1 MNRMLTVLWCFYSMN
16 YRHHSKLNESIFQ
29 AAQQFDTSHRCNAQ
43 SIDCPPAHIVLSV
56 LYICQSFAF
65 TLIQSLVRWFGL
77 VWFILY
83 SSAQNGTHRWFITFI
98 ACFTI
103 LRHYTDAFN
112 VSLYVSLSPSIP
124 IYLSIYICVCVWQTD
139 LSNDSMFIM
148 PFLFAAHSLSCS
160 CLSFYLCHFLKSISL
175 LNRVMATY
183 SPPKKWHSKRWMYSI
198 FPSKYLF
205 VILTLDAIVAIY
217 LFGIFIQKSNKIPA
231 RKKSELKKRS
241 AQTSDRSRK

>member
-56 LYICQSFAF
+56 LYICQSFASS
-65 TLIQSLVRWFGL
+65 LIQSLVRWFGL

-124 IYLSIYICVCVWQTD
+124 IYLSIYLYLCLCVTNRSIQWLDVYYAFLICSSLT
-139 LSNDSMFIM
+139 
-148 PFLFAAHSLSCS
+148 FLFVSLILSLSFSQVDFFIEPCDGHIFS
-160 CLSFYLCHFLKSISL
+160 
-175 LNRVMATY
+175 
-183 SPPKKWHSKRWMYSI
+183 PKKVTFETLNVFN
-198 FPSKYLF
+198 FP
-205 VILTLDAIVAIY
+205 
-217 LFGIFIQKSNKIPA
+217 
-231 RKKSELKKRS
+231 E
-241 AQTSDRSRK
+241 